1 MLKQL
6 VLEYKKAIY
15 DRGILLVVVG
25 IFLIHLLNLT
35 DEIRLHQ
42 TYESGFVLYF
52 WVHRHGLGAFSL
64 MTFLFSGLSYGVQ
77 LCMERS
83 TGSWKYYLIRG
94 RVFTY
99 GMTKI
104 VVTIS
109 TAMAACFAGYLFLWL
124 YLTSKYGLFP
134 DDPAYLWQMVENLP
148 FAKLAVEKNG
158 LFFCLNIIPE
168 AMLFS
173 FLAMIALY
181 SSLYTQNRYV
191 VLASPL
197 LIYYGWNY
205 LTGSLGLPDIF
216 CWPLKIQTG
225 FQYWESSVYNTLF
238 TVGYYSVGIA
248 VLSIFFM
255 KKLKE
260 VMENA

>member
-15 DRGILLVVVG
+15 DKGILLVVVG

-35 DEIRLHQ
+35 DEIRLHP

-64 MTFLFSGLSYGVQ
+64 MTFLFAGLSYGVQ
-77 LCMERS
+77 FCMECS

-94 RVFTY
+94 NVFTY
-99 GMTKI
+99 GIAKI
-104 VVTIS
+104 VVTVS
-109 TAMAACFAGYLFLWL
+109 ASMVACFAGYLFLWV
-124 YLTSKYGLFP
+124 YLKGKYGLFP

-148 FAKLAVEKNG
+148 FAELAMEKDG
-158 LFFCLNIIPE
+158 LFFFLNIIPE
-168 AMLFS
+168 VMLFT
-173 FLAMIALY
+173 FLSMVALY

-205 LTGSLGLPDIF
+205 LTGSLSLPDIF

-225 FQYWESSVYNTLF
+225 FQYWEISLYNTAF
-238 TVGYYSVGIA
+238 TVVYYLIGIA
-248 VLSIFFM
+248 VLGIFFI

-260 VMENA
+260 VTENA